1 MAMCFVRGHQ
11 QKTFAM
17 LSGVLLLSIR
27 GRCVCVVC
35 VCGGG
40 GGREGGWFG
49 VESIR

>member
-40 GGREGGWFG
+40 EGGG
-49 VESIR
+49 VVWG